1 MRGRSELPGTL
12 PTLTAGGAAILG
24 ALDAGKTPLRLPLS
38 NDAADA
44 VSASPDNARAEL
56 LTWQHP
62 ARDTEFDH

>member
-1 MRGRSELPGTL
+1 
-12 PTLTAGGAAILG
+12 LTAGGAAILG